1 MSTTSPLTRGSAP
14 RDAEL
19 SRLTRWSW
27 AMVGAF
33 VVLWFALGLVTFA
46 SLGWF
51 GLGEGD
57 LVLMAH
63 STTSWLWFVASW
75 AIVTA
80 APVAGIVLATK
91 AIRRGAGWPARAS
104 LVTNG
109 LIALLVAY
117 QVFDEIR
124 MSYFPHWS
132 WPF

>member
-1 MSTTSPLTRGSAP
+1 MSTIAPLTTGSAH
-14 RDAEL
+14 RDEERSAL
-19 SRLTRWSW
+19 VRWSW

-33 VVLWFALGLVTFA
+33 VVLWFVVGLVTFA

-51 GLGEGD
+51 GLVEGD

-63 STTSWLWFVASW
+63 SWAAWLWFVASW
-75 AIVTA
+75 AVVAA
-80 APVAGIVLATK
+80 APAAGIVLATM
-91 AIRRGAGWPARAS
+91 AMRRGARWRARAS

-109 LIALLVAY
+109 LVALLVAY

-124 MSYFPHWS
+124 MSYFPAWS

>member
-1 MSTTSPLTRGSAP
+1 M
-14 RDAEL
+14 
-19 SRLTRWSW
+19 SW

-51 GLGEGD
+51 GLAEGD

-63 STTSWLWFVASW
+63 SVGAWVWFVVCW
-75 AIVTA
+75 AMVAA
-80 APVAGIVLATK
+80 APVAGMVLARQ
-91 AIRRGAGWPARAS
+91 ALRRGARWGARAS
-104 LVTNG
+104 LATHG

-124 MSYFPHWS
+124 MSYFPDWT